1 MQHRERQ
8 QRITQK
14 LRRELGPTVLR
25 ALDDP
30 DIIEIML
37 NPDGR
42 LWVDRLGGGGME
54 VIGELSP
61 VSAMAAMATI
71 ASTLDCTINAMNPT
85 LEGELPIDGSRFE
98 GLVPPVVS
106 GPAFTIRK
114 KASKVFTLADYVA
127 DGIMTRAQNAL
138 ITEAIKLRKNILVV
152 GGTSTGK
159 TTLAN
164 GLIDEIVKVAPEHR
178 LVIIEDVG
186 EIQCTAENAVI
197 LRSTDMIDLTQL
209 LRATMRLRPDR
220 ILVGEVRGPE
230 ALSLLKAWNTGHP
243 GGIATVHADTALK
256 GLSRLEALVAEGSHA
271 PAQKMIAE
279 AIDYV
284 VVIVKTAKGRHVKEI
299 IAVEGFDGDY
309 LTTSLEEQE
318 YPYEVA

>member
-1 MQHRERQ
+1 MRHNERLE
-8 QRITQK
+8 RIKHK
-14 LRRELGPTVLR
+14 LRRELGKTVLK
-25 ALDDP
+25 ALEDP
-30 DIIEIML
+30 DVIEIML
-37 NPDGR
+37 NPDGC
-42 LWVDRLGGGGME
+42 LWLDRLGGSGME
-54 VIGELSP
+54 FVGEMAP
-61 VSAMAAMATI
+61 TSALAAMATI
-71 ASTLDCTINAMNPT
+71 ATTLDTTINAINPT

-106 GPAFTIRK
+106 GPTFTIRK
-114 KASKVFTLADYVA
+114 KASKVFTLADYVSK
-127 DGIMTRAQNAL
+127 GIMTAAQSRL
-138 ITEAIKLRKNILVV
+138 LTQAISARKNILVV

-164 GLIDEIVKVAPEHR
+164 ALIDEMVKVAPQHR

-197 LRSTDMIDLTQL
+197 LRSTDTVDLTRL

-243 GGIATVHADTALK
+243 GGIATVHAGTALK
-256 GLSRLEALVAEGSHA
+256 GLYRLEALVAEGSPA
-271 PAQKMIAE
+271 PSQKMIAD

-284 VVIVKTAKGRHVKEI
+284 VFIELTPKGRRVKEI

-309 LTTSLEEQE
+309 RTTSLEEQE
-318 YPYEVA
+318 SPYEVA

>member
-1 MQHRERQ
+1 MQHSERQ

-14 LRRELGPTVLR
+14 LRRELGKIVLA

-30 DIIEIML
+30 DVIEIML

-42 LWVDRLGGGGME
+42 LWVDRLGGSGMQE
-54 VIGELSP
+54 VGELSR

-71 ASTLDCTINAMNPT
+71 ATTLDTTINAVNPT
-85 LEGELPIDGSRFE
+85 LEGELPLDGSRFE

-106 GPAFTIRK
+106 GPTFTIRK
-114 KASKVFTLADYVA
+114 KASRVFTLTDYVSK
-127 DGIMTRAQNAL
+127 GNMTAAQSAL
-138 ITEAIKLRKNILVV
+138 LSQAITARKNILVV
-152 GGTSTGK
+152 GGTSSGK

-164 GLIDEIVKVAPEHR
+164 ALIDEMVKVAPEHR

-197 LRSTDMIDLTQL
+197 MRSSDQVDLTRL

-220 ILVGEVRGPE
+220 ILIGEVRGPE

-243 GGIATVHADTALK
+243 GGIATVHAGTALK
-256 GLSRLEALVAEGSHA
+256 GLYRLEALVAEGSQA
-271 PAQKMIAE
+271 PSQKMIAE

-284 VVIVKTAKGRHVKEI
+284 VFIELTPEGRRIKEI

-309 LTTSLEEQE
+309 LTTPIEEQE